1 MSLDI
6 ITFGCR
12 LNIYESSVIKQHAK
26 QSGIDNA
33 IIFNSCAVTKD
44 AEKKL
49 QQAIRKARR
58 TQPDKKI
65 MVTGCAAQ
73 IDPKKYQGLAD
84 IVFGNHEKLQAQTYQ
99 KIYRE
104 ESKLLVNDIMAVKN
118 TAHQMIDGI
127 DHKTRAFLQIQNGC
141 NHRCTFCIIPYGR
154 GNSRSVPVGEIV
166 RSAQQLVEKGYR
178 ELVLTGVDITDY
190 GLTLPGTPTLGNMI
204 ARLLKMVPGI
214 LRLRLSSVDV
224 AEVDTELFELIT
236 THSRFMPHVHL
247 SLQSGDNMIL
257 KRMKRRHNREQVQE
271 FCQSVWVKRPEVVFG
286 ADVIAGFPTETE
298 EMFLNTYQ
306 LVEELNIMHLHVFP
320 YSVRENTPAARMPQ
334 VEDKVIKLRAQKL
347 RQLQSELLHNHLL
360 QKIGCTQDV
369 LIEADGQG
377 YSDDYCRVQTGAIL
391 SQGEV
396 HRVNIKAVR
405 DNKLIADQTL

>member
-26 QSGIDNA
+26 EAGLENV

-73 IDPKKYQGLAD
+73 IDPKKYQNIAD
-84 IVFGNHEKLQAQTYQ
+84 VVFGNHEKLQAQTYQ
-99 KIYRE
+99 QIRIE
-104 ESKLLVNDIMAVKN
+104 EPKLLVNDIMAVKD

-127 DHKTRAFLQIQNGC
+127 DNKTRAFLQIQNGC

-154 GNSRSVPVGEIV
+154 GNSRSVAVGEIV

-190 GLTLPGTPTLGNMI
+190 GLDLPGTPTLGNMI

-224 AEVDTELFELIT
+224 AEVDEELFELIT
-236 THSRFMPHVHL
+236 SHDRFMPHLHL
-247 SLQSGDNMIL
+247 SLQAGDNMIL
-257 KRMKRRHNREQVQE
+257 KRMKRRHNREQVHK
-271 FCQSVWVKRPEVVFG
+271 FCHKVWAKRPGVVFG

-298 EMFLNTYQ
+298 EMFANSYALIKD
-306 LVEELNIMHLHVFP
+306 LNIMHLHVFP
-320 YSVRENTPAARMPQ
+320 YSVRDNTPAARMPQ
-334 VEDKVIKLRAQKL
+334 VNGKVIAARAQKL
-347 RQLQSELLHNHLL
+347 RQLQSELLHSHLL
-360 QKIGCTQDV
+360 QKIGSQQDV

-377 YSDDYCRVQTGAIL
+377 YSGDYCRVQTDAKL
-391 SQGEV
+391 PQGQV
-396 HRVNIKAVR
+396 HSLHIIAVQ
-405 DNKLIADQTL
+405 DNKLMAD